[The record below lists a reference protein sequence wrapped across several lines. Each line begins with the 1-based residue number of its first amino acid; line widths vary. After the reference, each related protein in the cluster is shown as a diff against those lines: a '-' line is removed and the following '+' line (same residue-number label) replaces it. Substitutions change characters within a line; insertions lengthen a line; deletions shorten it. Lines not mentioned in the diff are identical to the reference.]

1 MRIIIVG
8 DGKVGH
14 HLAGQLIAEHHEVTV
29 VDRDEAVLQRTM
41 DTLDALVIKGNGVSV
56 ATLTEAGVQH
66 ADVVIAV
73 TISDEIN
80 MLCSLTAKKLGAKY
94 TIARVRD
101 PEYMKGLPFLM
112 KELMMDYA
120 INPERNMALEISRI
134 LRYPFSGNVETFA
147 RGRVEMLD
155 FHITKGDGLAGI
167 MLKDLYRIRRDLPR
181 VLFCAVERDHK
192 AIIPKGDF
200 VLKEDDRVFVAAEVN
215 VITAFFNAI
224 GKNTRVIRRVMVLGG
239 SRIAYYLTSML
250 LDMGMHVTLIEIDPE
265 RARELSEALPRANIV
280 LGDGTDHDLLLG
292 EGLKDVDAFIT
303 LSGLDEENIMSG
315 LYAVSH
321 GVPKVIVKNNR
332 DNYADLLGDLGL
344 DSVVNT
350 KHVTSNTILRAVRT
364 RGNANK
370 LSGVQRMYRMM
381 DGRAEALE
389 FVAEKGARYTGIPLK
404 DLTVRRDALV
414 AVIVREGHVRVPMG
428 DDTLEPDD
436 RVLVIIKGNGVMKLD
451 DVVGRA

>member
-1 MRIIIVG
+1 MRILIVG

-14 HLAGQLIAEHHEVTV
+14 HLAGQLVAERHEVTI
-29 VDRDEAVLQRTM
+29 VDRDEAALQRSM
-41 DTLDALVIKGNGVSV
+41 DILDALVVKGNGVSV
-56 ATLTEAGVQH
+56 TTLNEAGAPH
-66 ADVVIAV
+66 ADVVVAV
-73 TISDEIN
+73 TVSDEIN

-112 KELMMDYA
+112 KELFIDYA

-155 FHITKGDGLAGI
+155 FRITHDDGLSGV
-167 MLKDLYRIRRDLPR
+167 MLKDLYHARRDLPR
-181 VLFCAVERDHK
+181 VLFCAVERAHK

-200 VLKEDDRVFVAAEVN
+200 VLQEDDRVFVAAEVS

-239 SRIAYYLTSML
+239 SRIAYYLTNML
-250 LDMGMHVTLIEIDPE
+250 IDMGMQVTLVEIDPE

-292 EGLKDVDAFIT
+292 EGLLDADAFIT

-315 LYAVSH
+315 LYAVRH

-332 DNYADLLGDLGL
+332 DNYAELMGDLGL

-364 RGNANK
+364 RGNAERS
-370 LSGVQRMYRMM
+370 SGVMRMYRMM
-381 DGRAEALE
+381 DGRVEALE
-389 FVAEKGARYTGIPLK
+389 FVAAQSANYTGIPLK
-404 DLTVRRDALV
+404 NLKVRADALV
-414 AVIVREGHVRVPMG
+414 AVIVRDGHVKVPMG
-428 DDTLEPDD
+428 DDTLEPED
-436 RVLVIIKGNGVMKLD
+436 RVIVIVKGNGVMTLD

>member
-14 HLAGQLIAEHHEVTV
+14 HLAGQLVAERHEVTI
-29 VDRDEAVLQRTM
+29 VDRDEAVLKRSM
-41 DTLDALVIKGNGVSV
+41 DTLDALVVKGNGVSV
-56 ATLTEAGVQH
+56 ETLTEAGAQH

-94 TIARVRD
+94 AIARVRD

-112 KELMMDYA
+112 KVLLIDYA

-155 FHITKGDGLAGI
+155 FHITHDDGLAGI
-167 MLKDLYRIRRDLPR
+167 MLKDLYRVRKDLPR
-181 VLFCAVERDHK
+181 VLLCAVEREHK

-215 VITAFFNAI
+215 IITAFFNAI

-239 SRIAYYLTSML
+239 SRIAYYLVSML
-250 LDMGMHVTLIEIDPE
+250 LDMGMQVTLVEIDPD

-292 EGLKDVDAFIT
+292 EGLLDCDAFVT

-315 LYAVSH
+315 LYAVRH

-332 DNYADLLGDLGL
+332 DNYTELMDDLGL

-350 KHVTSNTILRAVRT
+350 KHVTSNTILRTVRT
-364 RGNANK
+364 RGNADRS
-370 LSGVQRMYRMM
+370 SGVMRMYRMM

-389 FVAEKGARYTGIPLK
+389 FVADKGADYTGIPLK
-404 DLTVRRDALV
+404 KLKIRNDALV
-414 AVIVREGHVRVPMG
+414 AVIVRDGRVKVPTG
-428 DDTLEPDD
+428 DDTLEFED
-436 RVLVIIKGNGVMKLD
+436 RVIVIVKGNGVMMLN